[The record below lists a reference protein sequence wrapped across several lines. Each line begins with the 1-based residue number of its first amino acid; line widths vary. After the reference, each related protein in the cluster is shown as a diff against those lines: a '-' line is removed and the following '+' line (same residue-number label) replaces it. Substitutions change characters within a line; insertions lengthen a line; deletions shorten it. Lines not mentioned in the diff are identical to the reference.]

1 MVSSYLQRVIDR
13 CRFYS
18 DEPSVDAKYSD
29 GYIATD
35 LVPTSA
41 ADVLSRINNNSQS
54 PIVLETTLS
63 IVEGTKRYKL
73 PACVGE
79 VWALE
84 KRDTDGNPE
93 YRIIPRT
100 YTNPNNQGYRLE
112 GNELVFPVAPVD
124 TIDLI
129 LCYLPAHDFM
139 PHKGTC
145 NVARSSGVDTVRL
158 GVTTT
163 LGSLDNRDN
172 AYGGAVFR
180 LFDDA
185 GVVEERTITRSYFST
200 YWYAELSTPLSEHT
214 PPLTGSTYEVFA
226 PGLGP
231 LVDAIALEC
240 AMKLGVARSFSQA
253 KMTSLEKA
261 YRVAMKTAKD
271 HYAYKNIIAG
281 RSFDQTSINTDTK
294 PW

>member
-1 MVSSYLQRVIDR
+1 MISSYLQRVIDR
-13 CRFYS
+13 CRFYA
-18 DEPSVDAKYSD
+18 DEPDVDAKYSD
-29 GYIATD
+29 GYIATE
-35 LVPTSA
+35 LVPSST
-41 ADVLSRINNNSQS
+41 ADILARIGNNSQQ
-54 PIVLETTLS
+54 PVVLETTIS
-63 IVEGTKRYKL
+63 VASGTKRYKL

-93 YRIIPRT
+93 YRIIPRSFT
-100 YTNPNNQGYRLE
+100 DPRNQGYRLE

-124 TIDLI
+124 TVTLYV
-129 LCYLPAHDFM
+129 LHTPAHDFM

-145 NVARSSGVDTVRL
+145 HVARSGGVDTVRL

-185 GVVEERTITRSYFST
+185 GVVEERTIARSYFST
-200 YWYAELSTPLSEHT
+200 YWYAELTTPLSSHT
-214 PPLTGSTYEVFA
+214 PPLTSSTYEVFA

-231 LVDAIALEC
+231 LIDAIALEC
-240 AMKLGVARSFSQA
+240 AMKVGTARGFSQS
-253 KMTSLEKA
+253 KMVMLEKA

-271 HYAYKNIIAG
+271 HYAYKNILSG
-281 RSFDQTSINTDTK
+281 RSFDQTSITSDTH